1 MPSSNPFPRAPEPDV
16 PRIMTAGGQHPLQG
30 PPGSETRAV
39 PPDQGERA
47 RTQGDDRGP
56 PCALPGHELGSGPR
70 VSRADRSCG
79 NAGEGFAIGEQR
91 GEACDADEL
100 ACVRPSSLRGDGQG
114 VRGVRFASEISY
126 FPPPVPLA
134 SDPPLRTNRFAV
146 LQVEEAA
153 EGAKSTEQG
162 QSGPGLGGAPADGFR
177 APGAGEGELSGG
189 QVIAAEP
196 PPSSRMH
203 GYGTHTFEQAG
214 AANSILLPKGGLSI
228 EVGDAPSVAVEFGS
242 SYRRRKRRKLRGALG
257 AHALFLQYIFRRS
270 TALRPGCWRR
280 GGLVGLIIRRPVTT
294 FACRGGM
301 NNAPHL
307 AFEDQRLRGLAACG
321 WYENYARLLQKLSSG
336 AAPTALVTFC
346 GQGGVSEGIRQGG
359 GSSHGQD
366 LHPQPAYVARFGGTT
381 FTQGDSTGMTGVADL
396 RRRARAFITMASPPC
411 KPYSGARMRGAPKEE
426 PMIAQTRDVL
436 RQAGGLYAI
445 ENVVGAK
452 TDLRAGACQLRGSMF
467 GLHVD
472 RPRLF
477 ETNFELQV
485 DEALAEPGRALR
497 CGCCMGFRRRVAR
510 LDPFG
515 RPELRDCCSGNL
527 WAPQGDKPFRCTTQ
541 ECSLAMGMDVDHMS
555 YEGLAQAIPPVYSR
569 YIFGQACMREV
580 ERRFGIE
587 AITYDQM
594 LADPAR
600 AERLMAHWLRGAGGA
615 SPDQGVEFVG
625 SATSRLPQPSAPP
638 SDEAAAA
645 MGADGAAA
653 PTYQPL
659 FHGGDEDR
667 VAPASWPTVVEAEL
681 REAAYSWAG
690 DFDVLVGGAQ
700 VRGALGP
707 LRSASVV
714 ASCDWAGPAP
724 GVNTF
729 AWVSSSAIYDG
740 AEDWAATAQEHPGTR
755 ACVVARGWRE
765 EAFLKACGFI
775 LLRRVRGGEPTYATE
790 GASARLPSPFSFWT
804 IGRVVLEGG
813 EAVDYARV
821 EEHMDPQDRSGAVTE
836 PKSAKAARSYM
847 PIPWDK
853 ERWDVGLPAELDLI
867 MARRGVGIYPVEELG
882 PSEVPFYP
890 WANNEGLMRS
900 IAEADRALLAGAM
913 EYVPAHRLEEVLG
926 CSTIHPWTIVDQ
938 GGGKWRLCH
947 DYSVGINKQ
956 VPTASFVLPTV
967 WDAARVIKPSSFFAK
982 YDIRDGFWHM
992 PIGDDSRK
1000 RLVVRH
1006 PGTGRLMWASRLPF
1020 GYLEAPRLF
1029 CGLTEAVIERLRQK
1043 AAGRG
1048 IHFLVFV
1055 DDVLVVG
1062 DTEELTREGMR
1073 LLEEE
1078 FAARGIQWAPHKRR
1092 GPCRS
1097 IEFLGLL
1104 LCNFEGMRGVTLS
1117 QKRRGKLMA
1126 ELNGWKERRPSEG
1139 TLKADPREL
1148 ASTLGKLIFASQ
1160 VVKGGRTYMQG
1171 MLSQFKGLVVDWRR
1185 GTVAPVGGA
1194 WHELEVTDGFWRD
1207 LDWWLDHLHSRSLAP
1222 FESEKPMG
1230 EAVVTGTDASG
1241 WGTGQVLWLDGA
1253 REESVVRFTAAEKRR
1268 PINWRELLGIL
1279 RVCETGGERFRGK
1292 TVLIETDNMAAKGA
1306 TRKMA
1311 SKAADMQ
1318 ELVRR
1323 LYRSAEKFGFS
1334 IRVMHTPGEKL
1345 DRPDQTSRGDAV
1357 EEPRARLRASVF
1369 NDIERRWGPFSDFIG
1384 AEREIAQR
1392 VELSAST
1399 GRRLWAHPTYGT
1411 VGSALRRIQEQMAN
1425 GGVSTGMRAL
1435 AMVPDDDR
1443 PAWFK
1448 MMRHGRVIA
1457 RWGEGEPV
1465 LDINTLG
1472 AWHPGLTKRPMCLVV
1487 FPRADGAVPRR
1498 VGISHREG
1506 MELEPGSPRDSADGW
1521 VDVHTP
1527 PEGGAIMPSPR
1538 RVRAAGYQVAD
1549 DGSML
1554 VLPVLAGSFAY
1565 HLPKEDGQPGGLYQ
1579 ILTPSHDEVLS
1590 HPGGIIGIWAYIDGG
1605 RAVRQLSKL
1614 PVWTVKTTGERYAPD
1629 PRELWTVDHLV
1640 TPLKGSA
1647 AGTLKRYSFDWREA
1661 NRQIGQ
1667 AGGVWRPSDAGWEGV
1682 GSAEEE
1688 VTPTQAGPFQRIKKV
1703 CQCPVTNCQ
1712 TEPFDDDPYCD
1723 DCDPCGATQG
1733 NHGCRCR
1740 SQNCEGRYCDGVYND
1755 KALATPAP
1763 QTRATRSSFSGGVD
1777 TPSSL
1782 GTYVPFGA
1790 AGVPSGGVGEAPP
1803 AESLPEVQEALAG
1816 LHLAQHALKT
1826 GPQGAVAPREFA
1838 ARGGEREGATGVVR
1852 QPCRY
1857 AEQKCGGCDVRF
1869 ALGERMES
1877 RGAGFC
1883 HLNDECRSRV
1893 DEITAVLAAESGEAA
1908 ARPVTFYGVFSP
1920 EVGES
1925 GVYTTWPEV
1934 ASLLGDEAAAANV
1947 QWAAFQTHRDALTF
1961 VKERTAA
1968 AATEAASAPGPKGSL
1983 SRRTH
1988 FMEKVSEARLG
1999 QIERCIQGQCGV
2011 AHTLA
2016 NATACKGGCGRFLH
2030 MVQCAEMGK
2039 GYAALGNFLC
2049 TECRLQEISTDVT
2062 AVTAE
2067 QRRTLSIT
2075 MVLELTQGS
2084 ETTAAGF
2091 ADYESLESRYVMG
2104 MGTVLDGGGRERPVL
2119 RLPRHNAECFKNF
2132 LTWLA
2137 TDAERVRSMEGTVR
2151 VAGLMMVKL
2160 GVPDVT
2166 KDGSVKAHMKELLQD
2181 ISIEHEPA
2189 TAATA
2194 KMLKEIALPGGV
2206 IDKRFK
2212 STVVAGRTK
2221 VQFVFEAVGG
2231 CRIGEVCGAGEGHG
2245 LLANNTAILEDLD
2258 APPGDLLKVVVEAKL
2273 EHSKTGFSR
2282 YLDLAGVTGESQI
2295 PCAKILADYWRLA
2308 GMQTVTYMQAGV
2320 RVTRPDFW
2328 VVRVSLQGLKGPGV
2342 DGVTRLQ
2349 DFLRSHASPLVK
2361 RALSSKLTDLRTR
2374 AGAFGASSQEK
2385 RFINIASG
2393 PLGSFVHCRDL
2404 PTTDRAEEMVD
2415 IIGASGGG
2423 RATNPLIVIRD
2434 EVLAAGFEASIVEGP
2449 LLLATTG
2456 GNKPALKDMPLGT
2469 GSGGDPMK
2477 ELLTQAA
2484 FNLKGRDE
2492 ELDVEAGREARW
2504 SSHSLR
2510 RLADTTARRFR
2521 VDMDVTEAE
2530 IDLYFGWHEKV
2541 LLKEMQRHYAAMII
2555 RERMKQARITGM
2567 M

>member
-1 MPSSNPFPRAPEPDV
+1 M
-16 PRIMTAGGQHPLQG
+16 
-30 PPGSETRAV
+30 
-39 PPDQGERA
+39 
-47 RTQGDDRGP
+47 
-56 PCALPGHELGSGPR
+56 
-70 VSRADRSCG
+70 RSCG
-79 NAGEGFAIGEQR
+79 DTGEGSARVGR
-91 GEACDADEL
+91 GGEACGASEL
-100 ACVRPSSLRGDGQG
+100 VCVPPSGRCGGGQRG
-114 VRGVRFASEISY
+114 RGVRFASENSY
-126 FPPPVPLA
+126 FPPPVPWQP
-134 SDPPLRTNRFAV
+134 DFTPRIGRFAL
-146 LQVEEAA
+146 LQIEEAA
-153 EGAKSTEQG
+153 EGADSAEQE
-162 QSGPGLGGAPADGFR
+162 QSGPGLGVAPADELR
-177 APGAGEGELSGG
+177 APSSGDG
-189 QVIAAEP
+189 KLALA
-196 PPSSRMH
+196 
-203 GYGTHTFEQAG
+203 
-214 AANSILLPKGGLSI
+214 
-228 EVGDAPSVAVEFGS
+228 EFGS
-242 SYRRRKRRKLRGALG
+242 SFRRRKRRKLRGALG
-257 AHALFLQYIFRRS
+257 AHASFLQHLFRRT

-280 GGLVGLIIRRPVTT
+280 GGLVGMVILRPVTT

-301 NNAPHL
+301 NNALPIV
-307 AFEDQRLRGLAACG
+307 FEGQKLRGLAACC

-336 AAPTALVTFC
+336 SAPSALVTFC
-346 GQGGVSEGIRQGG
+346 GQGGVTEGIRQAGG
-359 GSSHGQD
+359 FSHGQD
-366 LHPQPAYVARFGGTT
+366 LHPQPAYVARFGSTT
-381 FTQGDSTGMTGVADL
+381 FTQGDSTAATEVADL
-396 RRRARAFITMASPPC
+396 RKRARAFLTMASPPC
-411 KPYSGARMRGAPKEE
+411 KAYSGARMRGSPKEE
-426 PMIAQTRDVL
+426 AMIAQTRDVL
-436 RQAGGLYAI
+436 KQAGGLYVI

-477 ETNFELQV
+477 EANFELRV
-485 DEALAEPGRALR
+485 DEALASPGRSLR
-497 CGCCMGFRRRVAR
+497 QGCCMGFRRRVAR

-515 RPELRDCCSGNL
+515 RPELRDCCAGNQ
-527 WAPQGDKPFRCTTQ
+527 WAPQGDKPFRCTAL
-541 ECSLAMGMDVDHMS
+541 ECSRAMGVDDDHMS
-555 YEGLAQAIPPVYSR
+555 YEGLSQAIPPVYSR

-580 ERRFGIE
+580 ERRFGLE

-594 LADPAR
+594 LSDQAR

-615 SPDQGVEFVG
+615 SPDQGVDFAGPSKG
-625 SATSRLPQPSAPP
+625 SPGHTPGAPEVTASEVASA
-638 SDEAAAA
+638 EAATL
-645 MGADGAAA
+645 
-653 PTYQPL
+653 PSYHPH
-659 FHGGDEDR
+659 FHGGAEDR
-667 VAPASWPTVVEAEL
+667 VLPASWQTVVEAEL
-681 REAAYSWAG
+681 REVAYSWAG

-700 VRGALGP
+700 VHGALAP
-707 LRSASVV
+707 LRSSSLV
-714 ASCDWAGPAP
+714 APGSWAGPEP
-724 GVNTF
+724 GRNTF
-729 AWVSSSAIYDG
+729 AWVGSREIYER
-740 AEDWAATAQEHPGTR
+740 AEDWASAVRASPGTR

-765 EAFLKACGFI
+765 EAFLRACGFS
-775 LLRRVRGGEPTYATE
+775 LLRRIRGGKPSYATE
-790 GASARLPSPFSFWT
+790 KASAQLPSPFSFWVL
-804 IGRVVLEGG
+804 GRVALEGG
-813 EAVDYARV
+813 QSVDYARV

-847 PIPWDK
+847 PIPWDREK
-853 ERWDVGLPAELDLI
+853 WDVGLPAELDLI

-900 IAEADRALLAGAM
+900 IGEADRAILAGAM
-913 EYVPAHRLEEVLG
+913 EYVPAHRLDEVLS

-967 WDAARVIKPSSFFAK
+967 WDAARVIKPSSYFAK
-982 YDIRDGFWHM
+982 YDIRDGFWHV

-1029 CGLTEAVIERLRQK
+1029 CGLTEALIERLRRQ

-1073 LLEEE
+1073 MLEAE
-1078 FAARGIQWAPHKRR
+1078 FAARGVQWAPHKRR

-1126 ELNGWKERRPSEG
+1126 ELEGWKRRRPLEG
-1139 TLKADPREL
+1139 SLTADPREL

-1160 VVKGGRTYMQG
+1160 VVRGGRTYMQG

-1185 GTVAPVGGA
+1185 GTVAPAGGA
-1194 WHELEVTDGFWRD
+1194 WQELEVTEGFWRD

-1222 FESEKPMG
+1222 FESEQPAG

-1241 WGTGQVLWLDGA
+1241 WGTGQVLWIDGA
-1253 REESVVRFTAAEKRR
+1253 REESVIRFTAAEKRR

-1279 RVCETGGERFRGK
+1279 RVCETGGERFRGR

-1323 LYRSAEKFGFS
+1323 LYRAAERFGFR

-1369 NDIERRWGPFSDFIG
+1369 RDIEARWGCFTDFIG
-1384 AEREIAQR
+1384 AEREIAAAA
-1392 VELSAST
+1392 EPDSAA

-1411 VGSALRRIQEQMAN
+1411 VGSALRRIQEAMAQ
-1425 GGVSTGMRAL
+1425 GGVSTGLRAL

-1443 PAWFK
+1443 PAWSK
-1448 MMRHGRVIA
+1448 MMRHGRVVA
-1457 RWGEGEPV
+1457 RWGEGEPI
-1465 LDINTLG
+1465 LDVNILG
-1472 AWHPGLTKRPMCLVV
+1472 SWRPGLTKRPMCLVV

-1498 VGISHREG
+1498 LGITHREG
-1506 MELEPGSPRDSADGW
+1506 MELESAARGGVPDGW
-1521 VDVHTP
+1521 VDIRPPLAEGSIELSKGLGEDLCQGCGEPFESGAPMESLGPYWVHP
-1527 PEGGAIMPSPR
+1527 GEEQCREECRQVLEHDARVPEIMPSANTPG
-1538 RVRAAGYQVAD
+1538 RVRAAGYRVTD
-1549 DGSML
+1549 DGTLL
-1554 VLPVLAGSFAY
+1554 VLPVLGGSFAY
-1565 HLPKEDGQPGGLYQ
+1565 HLSEVEGEVGGLYQ
-1579 ILTPSHDEVLS
+1579 ILTPSPEESLE
-1590 HPGGIIGIWAYIDGG
+1590 HPGGIVGAWAYIDGG
-1605 RAVRQLSKL
+1605 RAVRKMSKL
-1614 PVWTVKTTGERYAPD
+1614 PVWTVKASGPRYAPD

-1640 TPLKGSA
+1640 SPLGGSS
-1647 AGTLKRYSFDWREA
+1647 AGTLSRFAFDWREA
-1661 NRQIGQ
+1661 NRQIKQ
-1667 AGGVWRPSDAGWEGV
+1667 AGGVWRPADAGWEGTQSEDDLLPSPV
-1682 GSAEEE
+1682 ATARGGDGSGPR
-1688 VTPTQAGPFQRIKKV
+1688 TPSP
-1703 CQCPVTNCQ
+1703 
-1712 TEPFDDDPYCD
+1712 
-1723 DCDPCGATQG
+1723 
-1733 NHGCRCR
+1733 
-1740 SQNCEGRYCDGVYND
+1740 
-1755 KALATPAP
+1755 L
-1763 QTRATRSSFSGGVD
+1763 TRATCGVD

-1782 GTYVPFGA
+1782 GTYVPFG
-1790 AGVPSGGVGEAPP
+1790 VGEATWPTEDSVRPP
-1803 AESLPEVQEALAG
+1803 AEGLSEVQAALAG
-1816 LHLAQHALKT
+1816 LHLAQHSLKT

-1838 ARGGEREGATGVVR
+1838 ARGGEREGQTGAVR

-1857 AEQKCGGCDVRF
+1857 AEQTCGGCDQRF
-1869 ALGERMES
+1869 SLGEAMES

-1883 HLNDECRSRV
+1883 HPTASCRSLV
-1893 DEITAVLAAESGEAA
+1893 DARTAALATASAAEAA
-1908 ARPVTFYGVFSP
+1908 SPQTLYGVFSP

-1925 GVYTTWPEV
+1925 GVYSSWPEV
-1934 ASLLGDEAAAANV
+1934 ASLLGDEAEAAHV
-1947 QWAAFQTHRDALTF
+1947 QWAAFSTREAALAF
-1961 VKERTAA
+1961 VKERTADA
-1968 AATEAASAPGPKGSL
+1968 AVEAARAPGPKGSL

-1988 FMEKVSEARLG
+1988 FMEKVSDARLG
-1999 QIERCIQGQCGV
+1999 QIERCIQGKCGIQ
-2011 AHTLA
+2011 HSLA

-2030 MVQCAEMGK
+2030 MVECAEMGK

-2049 TECRLQEISTDVT
+2049 TDCRLQMISTDVT

-2067 QRRTLSIT
+2067 QKRTLGIT
-2075 MVLELTQGS
+2075 MVLELSQGS

-2091 ADYESLESRYVMG
+2091 ADYESLENRYVMG
-2104 MGTVLDGGGRERPVL
+2104 MGMVMDGGGCERPIL

-2137 TDAERVRSMEGTVR
+2137 TDADRVRSLEGIMR

-2160 GVPDVT
+2160 GLPDVT
-2166 KDGSVKAHMKELLQD
+2166 KDGSVKAHAKELLKD

-2189 TAATA
+2189 TAATSA
-2194 KMLKEIALPGGV
+2194 MLKEIILPGGV
-2206 IDKRFK
+2206 IDRRFK
-2212 STVVAGRTK
+2212 SAVVASRTK
-2221 VQFVFEAVGG
+2221 VQFLFEAVGG

-2245 LLANNTAILEDLD
+2245 LLANNTAILEDLE
-2258 APPGDLLKVVVEAKL
+2258 ASPGDLGKVVVEAKL

-2282 YLDLAGVTGESQI
+2282 YLDIAGVTGTSKI

-2308 GMQTVTYMQAGV
+2308 DMNLVTYMQAGV

-2328 VVRVSLQGLKGPGV
+2328 VVRVSLQGLKGVGT
-2342 DGVTRLQ
+2342 DRIYELQ
-2349 DFLRSHASPLVK
+2349 SFLRAHPSPLVQ
-2361 RALSSKLTDLRTR
+2361 RALSSKLTDLRAR
-2374 AGAFGASSQEK
+2374 ASAFGSSSQEK
-2385 RFINIASG
+2385 RFINVASG
-2393 PLGSFVHCRDL
+2393 QLGSFVHCKDL
-2404 PTTDRAEEMVD
+2404 PTVDRAEEKVE
-2415 IIGASGGG
+2415 ILGARPDLG
-2423 RATNPLIVIRD
+2423 RAGATNPLIAIKD
-2434 EVLAAGFEASIVEGP
+2434 SLLAAGFEASIVEGP
-2449 LLLATTG
+2449 LLRATTG

-2469 GSGGDPMK
+2469 GSASDPMK
-2477 ELLTQAA
+2477 ELLTTAA
-2484 FNLKGRDE
+2484 ADLVGKDE
-2492 ELDVEAGREARW
+2492 ELDVEAGREAKW

-2521 VDMDVTEAE
+2521 ADMGVTEAE

>member
-1 MPSSNPFPRAPEPDV
+1 M
-16 PRIMTAGGQHPLQG
+16 
-30 PPGSETRAV
+30 
-39 PPDQGERA
+39 
-47 RTQGDDRGP
+47 
-56 PCALPGHELGSGPR
+56 
-70 VSRADRSCG
+70 
-79 NAGEGFAIGEQR
+79 
-91 GEACDADEL
+91 
-100 ACVRPSSLRGDGQG
+100 
-114 VRGVRFASEISY
+114 
-126 FPPPVPLA
+126 
-134 SDPPLRTNRFAV
+134 

-153 EGAKSTEQG
+153 EGADSTEQE
-162 QSGPGLGGAPADGFR
+162 QLGPGLGGAPVNDIR
-177 APGAGEGELSGG
+177 APAAGEGKLS
-189 QVIAAEP
+189 
-196 PPSSRMH
+196 
-203 GYGTHTFEQAG
+203 
-214 AANSILLPKGGLSI
+214 
-228 EVGDAPSVAVEFGS
+228 DVEFGS
-242 SYRRRKRRKLRGALG
+242 SFRRRKRRKLRGALG
-257 AHALFLQYIFRRS
+257 AHASFLQHIFRRS
-270 TALRPGCWRR
+270 TTLRPGCWRR
-280 GGLVGLIIRRPVTT
+280 GGMVGLIISRPVTT

-301 NNAPHL
+301 NNAPERV
-307 AFEDQRLRGLAACG
+307 FEEQRLRGLAACG

-366 LHPQPAYVARFGGTT
+366 LHLQPAYVARFGGST
-381 FTQGDSTGMTGVADL
+381 FTQGDSTGATGVADL
-396 RRRARAFITMASPPC
+396 RKRSRAFVTMASPPC

-426 PMIAQTRDVL
+426 PMISQTRDVL

-452 TDLRAGACQLRGSMF
+452 ADLRAGACQLRGSMF

-477 ETNFELQV
+477 ETNFELRV
-485 DEALAEPGRALR
+485 DEALAAPGRLLR

-515 RPELRDCCSGNL
+515 RPELRDCCSGTL
-527 WAPQGDKPFRCTTQ
+527 WAPQGDKPFRCTAQ

-615 SPDQGVEFVG
+615 SPDQGVDFVG
-625 SATSRLPQPSAPP
+625 PAAGQLPKPTVRPRAGVVAVEQ
-638 SDEAAAA
+638 EK
-645 MGADGAAA
+645 GAAA
-653 PTYQPL
+653 PTYQPH

-700 VRGALGP
+700 VRGALAP
-707 LRSASVV
+707 LRSATVV
-714 ASCDWAGPAP
+714 ASSEWAGPAL
-724 GVNTF
+724 GENTF
-729 AWVSSSAIYDG
+729 AWVSSRAIYEG
-740 AEDWAATAQEHPGTR
+740 AEDWATAVQEHPGTR
-755 ACVVARGWRE
+755 MCVVARGWRE
-765 EAFLKACGFI
+765 EAFLKACGFT

-790 GASARLPSPFSFWT
+790 GSGAHLPSPFSFWT
-804 IGRVVLEGG
+804 IGRVALEGG
-813 EAVDYARV
+813 QAVDYAQV

-853 ERWDVGLPAELDLI
+853 EKWDIGLPEELDLI

-926 CSTIHPWTIVDQ
+926 GSTIHPWTIVDQ

-967 WDAARVIKPSSFFAK
+967 WDAARVIKRTSCFAK

-992 PIGDDSRK
+992 PIGDDSRR

-1029 CGLTEAVIERLRQK
+1029 CGLTEAVIERLRQQ

-1073 LLEEE
+1073 MLEEE

-1092 GPCRS
+1092 GPCSS

-1126 ELNGWKERRPSEG
+1126 ELEGWKVRRPSEG

-1323 LYRSAEKFGFS
+1323 LYRAAEKFGFS

-1357 EEPRARLRASVF
+1357 EEPRARLRTSVF
-1369 NDIERRWGPFSDFIG
+1369 RDIEKRWGPFSDFIG

-1392 VELSAST
+1392 VEPSSSA

-1457 RWGEGEPV
+1457 RWGEGEPI
-1465 LDINTLG
+1465 LDVNTLG
-1472 AWHPGLTKRPMCLVV
+1472 SWHPGLTKRPMCLVV

-1506 MELEPGSPRDSADGW
+1506 MEHVPEAPRDLAAVVANGLAELGGW
-1521 VDVHTP
+1521 VDVRP
-1527 PEGGAIMPSPR
+1527 PLDEGTVVPSLGRSEDVCQGCGEYFAMGSPMEAVGPYWVHPGSSECRAECRHVIEHDADAMAAPGAGGTPR
-1538 RVRAAGYQVAD
+1538 RVRAAGYQVTD

-1565 HLPKEDGQPGGLYQ
+1565 HLPKEEGQPGGLYQ
-1579 ILTPSHDEVLS
+1579 ILTPSCDEARL
-1590 HPGGIIGIWAYIDGG
+1590 HPGGIIGTWAYIDGG
-1605 RAVRQLSKL
+1605 RAVRQMSKL
-1614 PVWTVKTTGERYAPD
+1614 PVWTVKTMGWRYAPD

-1640 TPLKGSA
+1640 APLKGSA
-1647 AGTLKRYSFDWREA
+1647 AGTLKRFSFDWREA

-1682 GSAEEE
+1682 SSRSGTPVPALITPSDSEEE
-1688 VTPTQAGPFQRIKKV
+1688 AVSTRAGPLQRIKKV

-1740 SQNCEGRYCDGVYND
+1740 SQNCEGRHCDGIYND
-1755 KALATPAP
+1755 A
-1763 QTRATRSSFSGGVD
+1763 
-1777 TPSSL
+1777 PSSL

-1790 AGVPSGGVGEAPP
+1790 AGRSSLGGVDECDLALSGGPP
-1803 AESLPEVQEALAG
+1803 PSLPASPPSSPEAELPPRGTIGRAPGISATHTCPKGEDAAEIRAPIAQGDAG
-1816 LHLAQHALKT
+1816 GRALEAQCESCGQWTYLTCGDLTRERASC
-1826 GPQGAVAPREFA
+1826 VATEPAQRI
-1838 ARGGEREGATGVVR
+1838 
-1852 QPCRY
+1852 
-1857 AEQKCGGCDVRF
+1857 
-1869 ALGERMES
+1869 
-1877 RGAGFC
+1877 
-1883 HLNDECRSRV
+1883 LNDLTRSSACRLTHYCDGICQEYDQIAHHHR
-1893 DEITAVLAAESGEAA
+1893 TG
-1908 ARPVTFYGVFSP
+1908 GVC
-1920 EVGES
+1920 G
-1925 GVYTTWPEV
+1925 
-1934 ASLLGDEAAAANV
+1934 
-1947 QWAAFQTHRDALTF
+1947 
-1961 VKERTAA
+1961 
-1968 AATEAASAPGPKGSL
+1968 
-1983 SRRTH
+1983 SRRTP
-1988 FMEKVSEARLG
+1988 F
-1999 QIERCIQGQCGV
+1999 
-2011 AHTLA
+2011 
-2016 NATACKGGCGRFLH
+2016 
-2030 MVQCAEMGK
+2030 
-2039 GYAALGNFLC
+2039 
-2049 TECRLQEISTDVT
+2049 
-2062 AVTAE
+2062 
-2067 QRRTLSIT
+2067 
-2075 MVLELTQGS
+2075 
-2084 ETTAAGF
+2084 
-2091 ADYESLESRYVMG
+2091 
-2104 MGTVLDGGGRERPVL
+2104 
-2119 RLPRHNAECFKNF
+2119 
-2132 LTWLA
+2132 
-2137 TDAERVRSMEGTVR
+2137 
-2151 VAGLMMVKL
+2151 
-2160 GVPDVT
+2160 
-2166 KDGSVKAHMKELLQD
+2166 
-2181 ISIEHEPA
+2181 
-2189 TAATA
+2189 
-2194 KMLKEIALPGGV
+2194 
-2206 IDKRFK
+2206 
-2212 STVVAGRTK
+2212 
-2221 VQFVFEAVGG
+2221 
-2231 CRIGEVCGAGEGHG
+2231 
-2245 LLANNTAILEDLD
+2245 
-2258 APPGDLLKVVVEAKL
+2258 
-2273 EHSKTGFSR
+2273 
-2282 YLDLAGVTGESQI
+2282 
-2295 PCAKILADYWRLA
+2295 
-2308 GMQTVTYMQAGV
+2308 
-2320 RVTRPDFW
+2320 
-2328 VVRVSLQGLKGPGV
+2328 
-2342 DGVTRLQ
+2342 
-2349 DFLRSHASPLVK
+2349 
-2361 RALSSKLTDLRTR
+2361 
-2374 AGAFGASSQEK
+2374 AGA
-2385 RFINIASG
+2385 
-2393 PLGSFVHCRDL
+2393 
-2404 PTTDRAEEMVD
+2404 
-2415 IIGASGGG
+2415 
-2423 RATNPLIVIRD
+2423 
-2434 EVLAAGFEASIVEGP
+2434 EA
-2449 LLLATTG
+2449 
-2456 GNKPALKDMPLGT
+2456 
-2469 GSGGDPMK
+2469 
-2477 ELLTQAA
+2477 
-2484 FNLKGRDE
+2484 
-2492 ELDVEAGREARW
+2492 
-2504 SSHSLR
+2504 
-2510 RLADTTARRFR
+2510 
-2521 VDMDVTEAE
+2521 
-2530 IDLYFGWHEKV
+2530 
-2541 LLKEMQRHYAAMII
+2541 
-2555 RERMKQARITGM
+2555 
-2567 M
+2567 